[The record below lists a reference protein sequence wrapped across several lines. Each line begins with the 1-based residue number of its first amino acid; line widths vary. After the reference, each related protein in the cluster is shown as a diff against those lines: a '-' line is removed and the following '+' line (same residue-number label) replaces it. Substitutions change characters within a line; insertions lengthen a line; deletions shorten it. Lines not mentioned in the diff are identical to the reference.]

1 MTPAEIVGKLR
12 QRGILVAPSGDGRL
26 RYRPRE
32 ALSEADREVLA
43 QHRTAILALFKTDPI
58 GWRAAVMATQV
69 RRTGA
74 FPLLLARP
82 GIRFAPGSCCSCGDL
97 LDRDERHR
105 CRPCLVATV
114 RVLAV
119 APTAG
124 VLA

>member
-12 QRGILVAPSGDGRL
+12 RRGILVAPSGDGRL
-26 RYRPRE
+26 RYRPRW
-32 ALSEADREVLA
+32 ALSEADRGVLV
-43 QHRTAILALFKTDPI
+43 QHRTAILALFESDPV
-58 GWRAAVMATQV
+58 GWRAAVMTTQV

-74 FPLLLARP
+74 LRLLARP
-82 GIRFAPGSCCSCGDL
+82 GIRFRPGSCCSCGDL